1 MKNKYKKID
10 KNKLKTIEE
19 LLEKKKITRKYV
31 WEVYYHAL
39 YLNILKTANIKGK
52 FDYHMQ
58 DVVTFSPSHYYKLM
72 KNRTANSNNGV
83 LLKSLDYDRH
93 WKYYFEKPK
102 DIDFSLKKNMIIW
115 RGTTSGFVS
124 RKPNRFD
131 LVKKWFNKNE
141 NINVG
146 FNNITLNS
154 SLKLDKYVLDRVEP
168 EEMLK
173 YKYILSIEGND
184 KDSGLQ
190 WKLNSNSVVLMPR
203 PTITSWL
210 METTLVP
217 NYHYVLINDN
227 YSDLYEKLEWCNKNQ
242 NRCIEIVKNANLF
255 MKQFMNN
262 NSENYIEK
270 QVLNEYFRLVNN

>member
-1 MKNKYKKID
+1 
-10 KNKLKTIEE
+10 
-19 LLEKKKITRKYV
+19 
-31 WEVYYHAL
+31 
-39 YLNILKTANIKGK
+39 
-52 FDYHMQ
+52 
-58 DVVTFSPSHYYKLM
+58 
-72 KNRTANSNNGV
+72 
-83 LLKSLDYDRH
+83 
-93 WKYYFEKPK
+93 
-102 DIDFSLKKNMIIW
+102 MIIW
-115 RGTTSGFVS
+115 RGTTSGFIS